1 MIYSQSALKYL
12 QYYCLAR
19 TVSAC
24 QRILRGDPGSL
35 GVLCYL
41 DYQICS
47 YNRGDGRRGK
57 KRFIDRTRVSFG
69 LDHVLPYSSAI

>member
-35 GVLCYL
+35 EVLCYYITKFAHTIVEMA
-41 DYQICS
+41 DAV
-47 YNRGDGRRGK
+47 K
-57 KRFIDRTRVSFG
+57 TFIARTRISFG